1 MSTMLEQITNIMYSF
16 LTKVFHKCITFV
28 FSKID
33 KTNKTI
39 YKIFGIRITKRK
51 SNFTET
57 TDYRQELI
65 KWYKYHT
72 GNELNLTNPKTFCEK
87 IQWLKLYDST
97 EIKKQ
102 LTDKYLVREWIKEK
116 IGSTFLVDLI
126 GVYKDPKE
134 IDFKKLPNSF
144 VIKCNHGSGYNIIV
158 KNKNEINKKKTIKKL
173 KKWLSED
180 YSLYSLELQYKN
192 IKPCILIEEYIGDI
206 TKSPDDYKIFCFN
219 GKAHFIE
226 YLTGRDKLLQVA
238 FYTPF
243 WERIYFPY
251 TYPQAEK
258 DIIKP
263 TRLDNMIEIAEK
275 LSKDFSFVRVDF
287 YILPNGDI
295 KFGEMTFTPAAGLCN
310 FPKEMDI
317 EMGNKLELPI
327 GK

>member
-1 MSTMLEQITNIMYSF
+1 MQKSTIINTLNKGIDFIYSK
-16 LTKVFHKCITFV
+16 T
-28 FSKID
+28 D
-33 KTNKTI
+33 KPQRI
-39 YKIFGIRITKRK
+39 VYKILGIRIVKKK
-51 SNFTET
+51 SINITS
-57 TDYRQELI
+57 YNYPQELC
-65 KWYKYHT
+65 KWYKQHT
-72 GNELNLTNPKTFCEK
+72 DKELDLANPKTFSEK

-97 EIKKQ
+97 EIKNK
-102 LTDKYLVREWIKEK
+102 LTDKLLVREWIKEK
-116 IGSTFLVDLI
+116 IGDTYLINLI
-126 GVYKDPKE
+126 GVYDNPEK
-134 IDFKKLPNSF
+134 IDFSKLPESF
-144 VIKCNHGSGYNIIV
+144 VIKCNHGSGYNIVV

-238 FYTPF
+238 FYTPS

-263 TRLDNMIEIAEK
+263 TKLDNMIEIAEK
-275 LSKDFSFVRVDF
+275 LSKAFSFVRVDF